1 MNPGSLLA
9 SLESIEACGITLT
22 EPLRTSDVGDQT
34 GDQALTP
41 GENLRNRS
49 NSRMALAAK
58 TIGKYLNWSGER
70 TLINKT

>member
-1 MNPGSLLA
+1 MSVITQALSINPRSLLA

-41 GENLRNRS
+41 GGSLKTRS

-58 TIGKYLNWSGER
+58 TIGKYLN
-70 TLINKT
+70 